1 MYIKQKARV
10 FFMWYSFYNRFNAF
24 IIKMALGI
32 YLFGKPLVTLM
43 VKCRM
48 MPTQPKLTRFNQNVM
63 SKYQIYNSIFM
74 TLPFDTI
81 TKTGVLL
88 PLFHETCKKGFTAGD
103 NPTTIVERF
112 FKKYQDRR
120 STESQ
125 INLLFRFIQYIERQV
140 VLFDAIED
148 AAFPIVNNM
157 DGIGTLRSLKESVT
171 AENKLELLQKYLE
184 EFKVRI
190 VLTAHPTQFYPG
202 SVLGII
208 TDLTEAIRENDL
220 LRINDLLA
228 QLGKT
233 PFFKHKKPSP
243 YDEAV
248 SLIWYLE
255 NVFYK
260 SFGTIYDYIQQNI
273 FDGKQIDN
281 DIINVGF
288 WPGGDRDGN
297 PFVTPEITLKVAK
310 RLRETVIKNYYRD
323 VRKLRR
329 KLTFDGVEDKI
340 VVLETELYKII
351 TNKKS
356 SLTVDNFSS
365 ELKEIKQLVIDKH
378 QSLYVSEVNSLIN
391 KIHLFG
397 FHFSALDIRQDSRVH
412 HTVFT
417 NMVDAIIDSGSDIFP
432 KKYHELKESEQ
443 VKILSQVNGEVDLSL
458 IKDDDTL
465 KALNTMK
472 AIKTIQ
478 ETNGERA
485 ANRYIISNN
494 QTTLNVMQL
503 FAMLKLVAFQEEL
516 TVDIGPLF
524 ETITD
529 LKNAP
534 VVMEELYTNPEYAAH
549 LKSRGNR
556 QTIMLG
562 FSDGTKDGGY
572 LMANWAIYKAK
583 ENLTTVS
590 RKYGINVIFFD
601 GRGGPPARGGGK
613 THNFYASLGPTIE
626 DKEVQLTIQGQTI
639 SSNFGTLE
647 SSQYNLEQLI
657 SSGIHNSLSDADL
670 SMLPENRAVMTDL
683 ADRSYKAYSD
693 FKAHPKF
700 IPYLEHMSTL
710 KYYAKTNIGSR
721 PSKRGKA
728 KGLVFE
734 DLRAIPFVGSWSQLK
749 QNVPGFFGVGTAL
762 KHYED
767 IGEFEK
773 AQHLFKTSDF
783 FKTLIENSMMSL
795 SKSFFD
801 LTKYMSEDE
810 EYGDFWNIIYNEYET
825 SKRLLLKLTGYKEL
839 MEEEPAG
846 KASVAVRESIVL
858 PLLTIQQF
866 ALKKIQELEKSG
878 VTTGK
883 EIEVYQ
889 KMVTRSLFG
898 NINASRNSA

>member
-1 MYIKQKARV
+1 M
-10 FFMWYSFYNRFNAF
+10 S
-24 IIKMALGI
+24 
-32 YLFGKPLVTLM
+32 
-43 VKCRM
+43 
-48 MPTQPKLTRFNQNVM
+48 TQPKITRFKQNVL

-81 TKTGVLL
+81 TKTGALL
-88 PLFHETCKKGFTAGD
+88 PLFFETCEKGFSKNETPTA
-103 NPTTIVERF
+103 IVDSF
-112 FKKYQDRR
+112 FKKYQARR
-120 STESQ
+120 SPKSQ

-148 AAFPIVNNM
+148 AAFPVVNNM
-157 DGIGTLRSLKESVT
+157 DGIGTLRSLKETAS
-171 AENKLELLQKYLE
+171 AENKLEFLKNYLE

-208 TDLTEAIRENDL
+208 TDLTEAIKENDL
-220 LRINDLLA
+220 TRIHQLLA

-233 PFFKHKKPSP
+233 PFFKHKKPTP

-260 SFGTIYDYIQQNI
+260 SFGTVYDYIQQNI
-273 FDGKQIDN
+273 FDGKHIQN
-281 DIINVGF
+281 DIINIGF

-297 PFVTPEITLKVAK
+297 PFVTPEITLKVAS
-310 RLRETVIKNYYRD
+310 RLRETIIKNYYRD
-323 VRKLRR
+323 LRQLKRKVS
-329 KLTFDGVEDKI
+329 FVGVEDRI
-340 VVLETELYKII
+340 TALEGEMHKMI
-351 TNKKS
+351 TNKKTD
-356 SLTVDNFSS
+356 LTLDHLVY
-365 ELKEIKQLVIDKH
+365 ELKEIKAEIIQKH
-378 QSLYVSEVNSLIN
+378 QSLYASDVNSLLN

-397 FHFSALDIRQDSRVH
+397 FHFSSLDIRQDSRAH
-412 HTVFT
+412 AKVF
-417 NMVDAIIDSGSDIFP
+417 NDMVNVLIKSGSSIFP
-432 KKYHELKESEQ
+432 ANYHSLSESKQISTLSKIEGRLEMDLISDKE
-443 VKILSQVNGEVDLSL
+443 
-458 IKDDDTL
+458 TL
-465 KALNTMK
+465 KALKTMA

-478 ETNGERA
+478 ETNGEKA

-503 FAMLKLVAFQEEL
+503 YAMLKLVAFEDEL
-516 TVDIGPLF
+516 TVDIAPLF

-529 LKNAP
+529 LENAP
-534 VVMEELYTNPEYAAH
+534 SVMEDLYTNPNYIAH
-549 LKSRGNR
+549 LKARGNR

-572 LMANWAIYKAK
+572 LMANWAIYQAK
-583 ENLTTVS
+583 ERLTTIS
-590 RKYGINVIFFD
+590 RKHDITVIFFD

-639 SSNFGTLE
+639 SSNFGTLD

-657 SSGIHNSLSDADL
+657 SSGVHNSLSDKDL
-670 SMLPENRAVMTDL
+670 TMTPENRTVMAHL
-683 ADRSYKAYSD
+683 SKLSYEAYVD

-710 KYYAKTNIGSR
+710 KFYAKTNIGSR
-721 PSKRGKA
+721 PSKRGKSE
-728 KGLVFE
+728 GLVFE

-762 KHYED
+762 KYYED
-767 IGEFEK
+767 IGEFDK
-773 AQHLFKTSDF
+773 AQHLFQTSDF

-801 LTKYMSEDE
+801 LTKYMSDDP
-810 EYGDFWNIIYNEYET
+810 EYGAFWNVIYTEYVT
-825 SKRLLLKLTGYKEL
+825 TKRLLLKLTGYSEL

-846 KASVAVRESIVL
+846 KASISVRESIVL
-858 PLLTIQQF
+858 PLLTIQQY
-866 ALKKIQELEKSG
+866 ALKKIQDLEKESPRD
-878 VTTGK
+878 
-883 EIEVYQ
+883 EAQIEVYE
-889 KMVTRSLFG
+889 KIVMRSLFG

>member
-1 MYIKQKARV
+1 
-10 FFMWYSFYNRFNAF
+10 
-24 IIKMALGI
+24 
-32 YLFGKPLVTLM
+32 
-43 VKCRM
+43 
-48 MPTQPKLTRFNQNVM
+48 MPIQPKLKRFNQNVL

-81 TKTGVLL
+81 TKTGTLL
-88 PLFHETCKKGFTAGD
+88 PLFHETCKKGFAKQD
-103 NPTTIVERF
+103 NPTTIVDTF
-112 FKKYQDRR
+112 FKKYQSSR
-120 STESQ
+120 SQESQ
-125 INLLFRFIQYIERQV
+125 TNLLFRFIQYIERQV

-148 AAFPIVNNM
+148 AAFPVVNNM
-157 DGIGTLRSLKESVT
+157 DGIGTLRSLKESAT
-171 AENKLELLQKYLE
+171 AENKLETLKEYLE

-208 TDLTEAIRENDL
+208 TDLTAAIKGNNL
-220 LRINDLLA
+220 LQINDLLA

-233 PFFKHKKPSP
+233 PFFKDKKPTP

-273 FDGKQIDN
+273 FDGEHIDN
-281 DIINVGF
+281 DIINIGF

-297 PFVTPEITLKVAK
+297 PFVTPEITLKVAN
-310 RLRETVIKNYYRD
+310 RLRETIIKNYYRD
-323 VRKLRR
+323 ARRLRR
-329 KLTFDGVEDKI
+329 KLTFEGVEHRI
-340 VVLETELYKII
+340 VALETELYKII
-351 TNKKS
+351 TNEKS
-356 SLTVDNFSS
+356 SLTLESFTS
-365 ELKEIKQLVIDKH
+365 ELKSIKQTIIDKH
-378 QSLYVSEVNSLIN
+378 QSLYVTEVNSLLN
-391 KIHLFG
+391 KVHLFG
-397 FHFSALDIRQDSRVH
+397 FHFANLDIRQDSRKH
-412 HTVFT
+412 EQFF
-417 NMVDAIIDSGSDIFP
+417 NDMVNTIIENGSTIFP
-432 KKYHELKESEQ
+432 KNYHDLSENEQ
-443 VKILSQVNGEVDLSL
+443 VQLLSKVEGEVDLSL
-458 IKDDDTL
+458 IKDEETL
-465 KALNTMK
+465 KALKTMK
-472 AIKTIQ
+472 VIKTIQ
-478 ETNGERA
+478 TTNGEVA

-494 QTTLNVMQL
+494 QTTLHVMQL
-503 FAMLKLVAFQEEL
+503 FAMLKLVAFQDKL
-516 TVDIGPLF
+516 TIDIGPLF

-529 LKNAP
+529 LENAP
-534 VVMEELYTNPEYAAH
+534 QVMEELYTNPEYAAH
-549 LKSRGNR
+549 LKSRGNK

-590 RKYGINVIFFD
+590 RQYGITVIFFD

-639 SSNFGTLE
+639 SSNFGTLD
-647 SSQYNLEQLI
+647 SSQYNLEQLV
-657 SSGIHNSLSDADL
+657 SSGIYNSLSDKN
-670 SMLPENRAVMTDL
+670 SNMLAENREVMTDL
-683 ADRSYKAYSD
+683 SERSYKAYSA

-700 IPYLEHMSTL
+700 ISYLEHMSTL

-728 KGLVFE
+728 EGLVFE

-767 IGEFEK
+767 INEFEK
-773 AQHLFKTSDF
+773 VQHLFKTSDF

-801 LTKYMSEDE
+801 LTKYMSDDP
-810 EYGDFWNIIYNEYET
+810 EYGGFWNVIYKEYET
-825 SKRLLLKLTGYKEL
+825 SKRLLLKLTGYTEL

-846 KASVAVRESIVL
+846 RASIAVRESIVL
-858 PLLTIQQF
+858 PLITIQQY
-866 ALKKIQELEKSG
+866 ALKKIQELEKAP
-878 VTTGK
+878 VRDDAQIAIYEK
-883 EIEVYQ
+883 L
-889 KMVTRSLFG
+889 VTRSLFG